1 MLWLLL
7 LFKTTSLSHA
17 GAGDFIVQTTGDS
30 SIYVLLSQ
38 KSSHSLNMSLSHVDK
53 VLLGAFDTAVKLSIQ
68 VLFAGKTAKFKNLSQ
83 LVLET
88 YKFDK
93 DRRT

>member
-1 MLWLLL
+1 MLEQ
-7 LFKTTSLSHA
+7 
-17 GAGDFIVQTTGDS
+17 GNFIVQTTPGDS

-38 KSSHSLNMSLSHVDK
+38 KSSHSLNMSVSHVDK

-93 DRRT
+93 DCRT